1 MSVDKVCNCIKLC
14 IFLSIYVDVDI
25 QGHQEN
31 RLFSRQLREPLNGAK
46 S

>member
-1 MSVDKVCNCIKLC
+1 MINLDRYKML
-14 IFLSIYVDVDI
+14 FI